1 LLALLATAACGG
13 STDVQPSGAGGSS
26 SGSAGTSG
34 AAGTSGSA
42 GTTGAGATGG
52 ASAGTSGS
60 AGSTATGTAGNG
72 ATTGSAGTTGA
83 AGRGGTTGAAGTTG
97 TAGAGGRGGTTGV
110 AGTTGTAGAGGRGGT
125 TGMAGTTG
133 RGGTTGIA
141 GVSGGGGAGGCMI
154 TATSMLGTIPTVGIV
169 TFTTNL
175 TGITGAEIR
184 FGPASSGP
192 TMTAPVD
199 LAQPSYRTLLLG
211 MKGSTSYVYRVVITS
226 GAGTCT
232 SPDYTIMTGAVP
244 TSAPKPT
251 TTIMNAAAHFK
262 GFMVTSSG
270 TMGSG
275 AWIFDADG
283 APVWWSTG
291 PSGTSRIQMS
301 WDGKK
306 MYLMALNVQNT
317 SAGAVNII
325 NMDGSGSTMAAGMAA
340 AHHDMTAI
348 PGGFATL
355 LWNTTGTDAP
365 CSLVERADDGTMK
378 TIVADMTALYST
390 SNGRY
395 HTNSIH
401 YYPGDNT
408 YTLGDR
414 NPNAYVHIT
423 RTGTLLW
430 QFGGGSPK
438 DQSKFFSGVPTW
450 MVNHGHHMLP
460 DGSFI
465 LFNNGSMSGG
475 SSAARVFKLNTTN
488 MTATSTLTYM
498 ASGVSSNVMGDA
510 QFLPNGNILVTFSQS
525 GMIHE
530 ITSSGQL
537 VASFKS
543 AANPSTF
550 GYTEYRDSLYGA
562 PPR

>member
-1 LLALLATAACGG
+1 MTRRLCRTSSLLALLTIAACAG

-34 AAGTSGSA
+34 AAGTGGSA

-52 ASAGTSGS
+52 ASAGTTGS

-72 ATTGSAGTTGA
+72 GTTGSAGTTGA
-83 AGRGGTTGAAGTTG
+83 AGRGGTTGA
-97 TAGAGGRGGTTGV
+97 

-211 MKGSTSYVYRVVITS
+211 MKGSTSYVYRVVATS

-232 SPDYTIMTGAVP
+232 SSDYTIMTGAVP

-251 TTIMNAAAHFK
+251 TTIMNAAAHSK

-270 TMGSG
+270 VNGTG

-301 WDGKK
+301 WDGSK

-317 SAGAVNII
+317 SAGAVKII
-325 NMDGSGSTMAAGMAA
+325 NMDGSGSTMASGMAA
-340 AHHDMTAI
+340 SHHDMTAI

-355 LWNTTGTDAP
+355 LWNATGTDAP
-365 CSLVERADDGTMK
+365 CSLVERADDGTTK

-395 HTNSIH
+395 HTNSVH

-423 RTGTLLW
+423 RTGALLW

-450 MVNHGHHMLP
+450 MVNHGHHMLS

-475 SSAARVFKLNTTN
+475 SSAARAFKLNTTN
-488 MTATSTLTYM
+488 MTATSSMTYM

-525 GMIHE
+525 GIIHE

-537 VASFKS
+537 VASFNS
-543 AANPSTF
+543 AANPATF
-550 GYTEYRDSLYGA
+550 GYTEYRDSLYGP